1 MVRDALEE
9 YDAHTYAQGV
19 FPMKSLMVASLLL
32 TSISSYAQSF
42 LVLQNGV
49 TLTTDKKGFVYDF
62 GHFHLHYKLSSTGGN
77 YFIEDKKLSTIDENG
92 LLFEKPNTKI
102 DKVKGKGL
110 NYLIDGDNH
119 LLAIDALGFFYEY
132 DKDDKIFRKAIA
144 FGGNYFLVRPEDRK
158 PLVDLYTVNQKG
170 NYFKMTIP
178 GLNPADITVTAGTYF
193 QTRSGATYT
202 VSKDGFVFAKPELRV
217 GPVAKAGGN
226 FFIDSNNLLYTVS
239 EEGILGLPILPANF
253 RVADLQRLGANFMID
268 AEGRIFT
275 VDQTGKIFERSS
287 THDLRGARILFNR

>member
-1 MVRDALEE
+1 
-9 YDAHTYAQGV
+9 
-19 FPMKSLMVASLLL
+19 MKSLLVAGILLA
-32 TSISSYAQSF
+32 SVNSFAQSF

-49 TLTTDKKGFVYDF
+49 TLTTDKKGYVYDF
-62 GHFHLHYKLSSTGGN
+62 GHFHLHYKVTTTGGN

-92 LLFEKPNTKI
+92 LLFEKPTTKI

-119 LLAIDALGFFYEY
+119 LFAIDARGFSYEY

-144 FGGNYFLVRPEDRK
+144 FGGNYFLVRPEDQK
-158 PLVDLYTVNQKG
+158 PTVDLYTVNQKG
-170 NYFKMTIP
+170 NYFKMSIP
-178 GLNPADITVTAGTYF
+178 GLNPADITVAAGTYF
-193 QTRSGATYT
+193 QTRAGVTYT
-202 VSKDGFVFAKPELRV
+202 VTKDGFVFAKPEVRV
-217 GPVAKAGGN
+217 GSIAKAGGN
-226 FFIDSNNLLYTVS
+226 FFVDSNNLLYTVS
-239 EEGILGLPILPANF
+239 EEGILSLPVLPANL
-253 RVADLQRLGANFMID
+253 RVAGLQRFGANFMID